1 MMSRWTLT
9 VAVASAL
16 AVRPEVR
23 LPDGTPVDVRLLSVI
38 ASDISAPGEP
48 VQLEVAADVAV
59 DKMVVIKKGTPVA
72 GAIVE
77 AFPSQLSR
85 RPARLVFT
93 IRQTS
98 SVTGQTIRLRTSP
111 DTSGEQRVGI
121 TRLRNALLLW
131 AAGGE
136 TFRAFVD
143 GDYSVPAPPAEPPV
157 PREDIL
163 TNEDV
168 MKLLSAGIGEELVIA
183 KIHAS
188 RTAFRVGADDLIH
201 LKTAGVS
208 DCILLAMIDAAQ
220 GVIRVPKSAIK

>member
-1 MMSRWTLT
+1 MSRWTLT

-23 LPDGTPVDVRLLSVI
+23 LPDGTPVEVRLLGVI

-77 AFPSQLSR
+77 AIPSQLSR

-111 DTSGEQRVGI
+111 DKSGEQRVGI

-131 AAGGE
+131 AADGD

-168 MKLLSAGIGEELVIA
+168 MKLVSAGIGDELVIT
-183 KIHAS
+183 KLQAS
-188 RTAFRVGADDLIH
+188 RTAFRMGTNDLIQ
-201 LKTAGVS
+201 LKQAGVS
-208 DCILLAMIDAAQ
+208 DRVMLAMIDATQ
-220 GVIRVPKSAIK
+220 GVIRVPKP

>member
-9 VAVASAL
+9 VAGASAL

-23 LPDGTPVDVRLLSVI
+23 LPDGTPVEVRLLGVI

-77 AFPSQLSR
+77 AIPSQLSR

-111 DTSGEQRVGI
+111 DKSGEQRVGI

-131 AAGGE
+131 AADGD

-168 MKLLSAGIGEELVIA
+168 MKLVSAGIGDELVIT
-183 KIHAS
+183 KLQAS
-188 RTAFRVGADDLIH
+188 RTAFRMGTNDLIQ
-201 LKTAGVS
+201 LKQAGVS
-208 DCILLAMIDAAQ
+208 DRVMLAMIDATQ
-220 GVIRVPKSAIK
+220 GVIRVPKP

>member
-23 LPDGTPVDVRLLSVI
+23 LPDGTPVEVRLLGVI

-77 AFPSQLSR
+77 AIPSQLSR

-111 DTSGEQRVGI
+111 DKSGEQRVGI

-131 AAGGE
+131 AADGD

-168 MKLLSAGIGEELVIA
+168 MKLVSAGIGDELVIT
-183 KIHAS
+183 KLQAS
-188 RTAFRVGADDLIH
+188 RTAFRMGTNDLIQ
-201 LKTAGVS
+201 LKQAGVS
-208 DCILLAMIDAAQ
+208 DRVMLAMIDATQ
-220 GVIRVPKSAIK
+220 GVIRVPKP

>member
-23 LPDGTPVDVRLLSVI
+23 LPDGTPVEVRLLGVI

-77 AFPSQLSR
+77 AIPSQLLR

-111 DTSGEQRVGI
+111 DKSGEQRVGI

-131 AAGGE
+131 AADGD

-168 MKLLSAGIGEELVIA
+168 MKLVSAGIGDELVIT
-183 KIHAS
+183 KLQAS
-188 RTAFRVGADDLIH
+188 RTAFRMGTNDLIQ
-201 LKTAGVS
+201 LKQAGVS
-208 DCILLAMIDAAQ
+208 DRVMLAMIDATQ
-220 GVIRVPKSAIK
+220 GVIRVPKP

>member
-23 LPDGTPVDVRLLSVI
+23 LQDGTPVEVRLLGVI

-77 AFPSQLSR
+77 AIPSQLSR

-111 DTSGEQRVGI
+111 DKSGEQRVGI

-131 AAGGE
+131 AADGD

-168 MKLLSAGIGEELVIA
+168 MKLVSAGIGDELVIT
-183 KIHAS
+183 KLQAS
-188 RTAFRVGADDLIH
+188 RTAFRMGTDDLIQ
-201 LKTAGVS
+201 LKQAGVS
-208 DCILLAMIDAAQ
+208 DRVMLAMIDATQ
-220 GVIRVPKSAIK
+220 GVIRVPKP